1 MHYLIRL
8 RTGQKK
14 NRRDDVES
22 EILASSLEI
31 IFLSHVVVK
40 IIQGLLYEKQHM
52 PIFWRSF

>member
-40 IIQGLLYEKQHM
+40 IIQGLL
-52 PIFWRSF
+52 